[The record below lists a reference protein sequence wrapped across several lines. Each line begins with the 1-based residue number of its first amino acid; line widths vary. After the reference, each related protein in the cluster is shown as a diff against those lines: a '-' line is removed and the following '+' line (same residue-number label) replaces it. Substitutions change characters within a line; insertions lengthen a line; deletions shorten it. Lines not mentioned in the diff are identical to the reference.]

1 MSSVSEESSASL
13 GPGLR
18 IGILFLSL
26 NFSLD
31 TIKLCR
37 FFIMRCS
44 YLDMS

>member
-31 TIKLCR
+31 TIKL
-37 FFIMRCS
+37 FSNDGFS
-44 YLDMS
+44 STFSE